1 MRDERGFSETE
12 AGFNFRGSLDL
23 VSGFYLHGSWDSWD
37 VDVGPF
43 DADSDLFRFGGGWR
57 HSLQPNTDLFVEGSY
72 TELEVGSAEDDGF
85 RGDIGVRT
93 DFDGRIEGRVF
104 GGVLADGSDADGI
117 LGGDL
122 LFKLNPNLGLSVG
135 AETFEFDTTIYRAN
149 ARLSF

>member
-1 MRDERGFSETE
+1 M
-12 AGFNFRGSLDL
+12 
-23 VSGFYLHGSWDSWD
+23 
-37 VDVGPF
+37 
-43 DADSDLFRFGGGWR
+43 
-57 HSLQPNTDLFVEGSY
+57 
-72 TELEVGSAEDDGF
+72 
-85 RGDIGVRT
+85 
-93 DFDGRIEGRVF
+93 F